1 MLENLIYAITVVFL
15 WQNIVL
21 ILLGTAVGMVFGALP
36 GLTVTLAVTLVL
48 PFTFDLSP
56 ESGIVLLTG
65 VYCAGTYA
73 GSISAILINTPGTP
87 SSVAT
92 AWDGYPLTRKGRSF
106 EALSVAL
113 HASVLGGLISAVAL
127 IFFAPM
133 LAKAA
138 LAFGPP
144 ERFALTF
151 FGLTIISR
159 VSGNSLT
166 KGLIS
171 ALFGLLI
178 ASVGVDPIMS
188 VPRFSFNTFYLYGGV
203 GMIEVFIGIFAVAE
217 IFNQIGKRAVAGVLS
232 KDDSQRKIIRWKEI
246 VPHYWTVIK
255 SSVIGIV
262 IGVIPG
268 TGGSIASFIA
278 YDEAK
283 RSSKEPDNFGKGSL
297 EGIAASE
304 SANNGVTAATLIPTL
319 TLGIPGNTVAAIF
332 LGALLIHGLT
342 PGPQLFVNQGGLM
355 YTIMISFILAN
366 VAMYIQGRFAL
377 KSFDK
382 IINIPTGILLPI
394 ILTMCLIGAYTI
406 SNSLN
411 SVIVALVFG
420 CVGYAMIKFEYPTAP
435 MVIAIILGG
444 MVEESMRQSLILS
457 DGSAMIFLTRP
468 ISLVF
473 FILTVFVTF
482 LPVVIQQWRKWR
494 KTTVTQNLKSF
505 RENSKDSE

>member
-1 MLENLIYAITVVFL
+1 MLDNFIYAVSAVFL
-15 WQNIVL
+15 WQNLLL
-21 ILLGTAVGMVFGALP
+21 IFLGTAIGMVFGALP

-56 ESGIVLLTG
+56 ESGIILLTG

-87 SSVAT
+87 SSAAT
-92 AWDGYPLTRKGRSF
+92 AWDGYPLTQKGRSF
-106 EALSVAL
+106 QALSIAL

-133 LAKAA
+133 LAKTA

-159 VSGNSLT
+159 VSGKSMS
-166 KGLIS
+166 KGFIS

-178 ASVGVDPIMS
+178 ASVGVDPIMG

-203 GMIEVFIGIFAVAE
+203 GMIEVFIGIFAIAE
-217 IFNQIGKRAVAGVLS
+217 IFNQIGKHADAVKHAKS
-232 KDDSQRKIIRWKEI
+232 ETQTKTMRWAEI

-278 YDEAK
+278 YDEAR
-283 RSSKEPDNFGKGSL
+283 RSSRKPEEFGKGSL

-304 SANNGVTAATLIPTL
+304 CANNGVTAATLIPTL

-355 YTIMISFILAN
+355 YTIMVSFILAN
-366 VAMYIQGRFAL
+366 IVMYVQGRFAL
-377 KSFDK
+377 KWFDK
-382 IINIPTGILLPI
+382 IVDIPAGILLPI
-394 ILTMCLIGAYTI
+394 ILIMCLIGAYTI

-411 SVIVALVFG
+411 SVIVALIFG

-435 MVIAIILGG
+435 MVIAIILGS

-457 DGSAMIFLTRP
+457 DGSGMIFLTRP

-473 FILTVFVTF
+473 FILTVFVTVSPF
-482 LPVVIQQWRKWR
+482 VLHQWRKR
-494 KTTVTQNLKSF
+494 QTGRSDTL
-505 RENSKDSE
+505 

>member
-1 MLENLIYAITVVFL
+1 MVDNFFYALSAVFQL
-15 WQNIVL
+15 QNILL
-21 ILLGTAVGMVFGALP
+21 IFVGTAIGMVFGALP

-56 ESGIVLLTG
+56 ESGIILLTG

-87 SSVAT
+87 SSAAT
-92 AWDGYPLTRKGRSF
+92 AWDGYPMTQNGRSF

-133 LAKAA
+133 LAKTA
-138 LAFGPP
+138 LAFGPS

-151 FGLTIISR
+151 FGLTIIAR
-159 VSGNSLT
+159 VSGNSMS
-166 KGLIS
+166 KGFIS

-178 ASVGVDPIMS
+178 ASVGVDPIMG
-188 VPRFSFNTFYLYGGV
+188 VPRFSFNTFYLYGGI
-203 GMIEVFIGIFAVAE
+203 GMIEVFIGIFAIAE
-217 IFNQIGKRAVAGVLS
+217 IFNQIGKRAQAGGHS
-232 KDDSQRKIIRWKEI
+232 KSGTQKKIMRWSDI
-246 VPHYWTVIK
+246 VPYYWTVVK

-278 YDEAK
+278 YDESK
-283 RSSKEPDNFGKGSL
+283 RSSKEPEKYGKESL

-355 YTIMISFILAN
+355 YTIMVSFILAN
-366 VAMYIQGRFAL
+366 IVMYVQGRFAL
-377 KSFDK
+377 KWFDK
-382 IINIPTGILLPI
+382 IIDIPKGILLPV
-394 ILTMCLIGAYTI
+394 ILIMCLIGAYTL
-406 SNSLN
+406 SNSTN
-411 SVIVALVFG
+411 SIIVALIFG
-420 CVGYAMIKFEYPTAP
+420 VIGYAMIKFEYPTAP
-435 MVIAIILGG
+435 LVIAIILGS

-457 DGSAMIFLTRP
+457 DGSGMIFLTQP
-468 ISLVF
+468 ISLLF
-473 FILTVFVTF
+473 LILTVFVTF
-482 LPVVIQQWRKWR
+482 SPLVMRLLRK
-494 KTTVTQNLKSF
+494 
-505 RENSKDSE
+505 

>member
-1 MLENLIYAITVVFL
+1 MIENFFYAINVVFQ
-15 WQNIVL
+15 WQNIIL
-21 ILLGTAVGMVFGALP
+21 IIVGTAVGMVFGALP

-48 PFTFDLSP
+48 PFTFDLPP
-56 ESGIVLLTG
+56 ESGIILLTG

-87 SSVAT
+87 SSAAT

-133 LAKAA
+133 LAKTA
-138 LAFGPP
+138 LAFGPV

-159 VSGNSLT
+159 VGGKSLS
-166 KGLIS
+166 KGFIS

-178 ASVGVDPIMS
+178 ASVGVDPIMG

-203 GMIEVFIGIFAVAE
+203 GMIEVFIGIFAIAE
-217 IFNQIGKRAVAGVLS
+217 IFNQIGKRVETGIIATDGTQM
-232 KDDSQRKIIRWKEI
+232 KTIRWKEI
-246 VPHYWTVIK
+246 IPHYWTVIK

-283 RSSKEPDNFGKGSL
+283 RSSKEPEKFGKGSL

-366 VAMYIQGRFAL
+366 IVMYFQGRFAL
-377 KSFDK
+377 KWFDK
-382 IINIPTGILLPI
+382 IINIPAAILLPI
-394 ILTMCLIGAYTI
+394 ILTMCLLGAFTI

-411 SVIVALVFG
+411 SVIVALIFG

-435 MVIAIILGG
+435 MVIAIILGP

-457 DGSAMIFLTRP
+457 DGSVMIFLTRP

-473 FILTVFVTF
+473 FVLTVFVT
-482 LPVVIQQWRKWR
+482 LSPVVIRHWRQR
-494 KTTVTQNLKSF
+494 SISAVSQHQKTTDENLKG
-505 RENSKDSE
+505 KK

>member
-1 MLENLIYAITVVFL
+1 MVENLFYALSAVFQL
-15 WQNIVL
+15 QNLLL
-21 ILLGTAVGMVFGALP
+21 IFVGTAIGMLFGALP

-56 ESGIVLLTG
+56 ESGIILLTG

-87 SSVAT
+87 SSAAT
-92 AWDGYPLTRKGRSF
+92 AWDGYPLTQKGRSF
-106 EALSVAL
+106 EALSIAL

-133 LAKAA
+133 LAKTA
-138 LAFGPP
+138 LAFGPS

-151 FGLTIISR
+151 FGLTIIAR
-159 VSGNSLT
+159 VSGNSMS
-166 KGLIS
+166 KGFIS

-178 ASVGVDPIMS
+178 ASVGVDPIMG
-188 VPRFSFNTFYLYGGV
+188 VPRFSFNTFYLYGGI
-203 GMIEVFIGIFAVAE
+203 GMIEVFIGIFAIAE
-217 IFNQIGKRAVAGVLS
+217 IFNQIGKRAEAGGLTERGTQ
-232 KDDSQRKIIRWKEI
+232 KKIMRWGDI
-246 VPHYWTVIK
+246 VPYYWTVVK

-283 RSSKEPDNFGKGSL
+283 RSSKEPEKFGKESL

-355 YTIMISFILAN
+355 YTIMVSFILAN
-366 VAMYIQGRFAL
+366 IVMYVQGRFAL
-377 KSFDK
+377 KWFDK
-382 IINIPTGILLPI
+382 IIDIPAGVLLPV
-394 ILTMCLIGAYTI
+394 ILIMCLIGAYTI
-406 SNSLN
+406 SNSMN
-411 SVIVALVFG
+411 SIIVALIFG
-420 CVGYAMIKFEYPTAP
+420 VIGYAMIKFEYPTAP
-435 MVIAIILGG
+435 LVIAIILGS

-457 DGSAMIFLTRP
+457 DGSGMIFLTQP
-468 ISLVF
+468 ISLLFLV
-473 FILTVFVTF
+473 LTAFVT
-482 LPVVIQQWRKWR
+482 LSPVVMRLWRK
-494 KTTVTQNLKSF
+494 
-505 RENSKDSE
+505 

>member
-1 MLENLIYAITVVFL
+1 MFEDILYALTVVFQ
-15 WQNIVL
+15 WQNVL
-21 ILLGTAVGMVFGALP
+21 LIFLGTAIGMVFGALP

-56 ESGIVLLTG
+56 EAGIVLLTG

-92 AWDGYPLTRKGRSF
+92 SWDGYPLTLQGRSF

-113 HASVLGGLISAVAL
+113 HASVIGGLISAVAL

-133 LAKAA
+133 LAKTA

-144 ERFALTF
+144 ETFALTF
-151 FGLTIISR
+151 FGLTIIAR
-159 VSGNSLT
+159 VSGKSLS

-178 ASVGVDPIMS
+178 ASVGVDPIMG
-188 VPRFSFNTFYLYGGV
+188 VPRFAFDTTFLYGGV
-203 GMIEVFIGIFAVAE
+203 GMIEVFIGIFAIAE
-217 IFNQIGKRAVAGVLS
+217 IFNQIGKRISLS
-232 KDDSQRKIIRWKEI
+232 KQSAHSPQSKVIRWAAI
-246 VPHYWTVIK
+246 VPHYWTVVK

-283 RSSKEPDNFGKGSL
+283 RSSKEPELFGKESL
-297 EGIAASE
+297 EGVASSE

-342 PGPQLFVNQGGLM
+342 PGPQLFVEQGGLM
-355 YTIMISFILAN
+355 YTIMISFIVAN
-366 VAMYIQGRFAL
+366 IVMYFQGRFAL
-377 KSFDK
+377 KWFDK
-382 IINIPTGILLPI
+382 IVNIPPAILLPV
-394 ILTMCLIGAYTI
+394 ILVMCLLGAFSI
-406 SNSLN
+406 SNSVN
-411 SVIVALVFG
+411 SVIVSLIFG
-420 CVGYAMIKFEYPTAP
+420 CIGYAMIKFEYSTAP
-435 MVIAIILGG
+435 MVIAIILGR
-444 MVEESMRQSLILS
+444 MVEESLRQSLILS
-457 DGSAMIFLTRP
+457 DGSASIFFLRP

-473 FILTVFVTF
+473 IVLTIFVTF
-482 LPVVIQQWRKWR
+482 LPAIMKQWRKSR
-494 KTTVTQNLKSF
+494 
-505 RENSKDSE
+505 

>member
-1 MLENLIYAITVVFL
+1 MVDNFFYALSAVFQ
-15 WQNIVL
+15 WQNLLL
-21 ILLGTAVGMVFGALP
+21 IFVGTAIGMMFGALP

-56 ESGIVLLTG
+56 ESGIILLTG

-87 SSVAT
+87 SSAAT
-92 AWDGYPLTRKGRSF
+92 AWDGYPMTQNGRSF
-106 EALSVAL
+106 EALSIAL

-133 LAKAA
+133 LAKTA
-138 LAFGPP
+138 LAFGPA

-151 FGLTIISR
+151 FGLTIIAR
-159 VSGNSLT
+159 VSGNSMS
-166 KGLIS
+166 KGFIS

-178 ASVGVDPIMS
+178 ASVGVDPIMG
-188 VPRFSFNTFYLYGGV
+188 VPRFSFNSFYLYGGI

-217 IFNQIGKRAVAGVLS
+217 VFHQIGKRVEAGVHS
-232 KDDSQRKIIRWKEI
+232 KSDTQKKVMRWSEI
-246 VPHYWTVIK
+246 VPYYWTVVK

-283 RSSKEPDNFGKGSL
+283 RSSKEPEKYGKESL

-355 YTIMISFILAN
+355 YTIMVSFIMAN
-366 VAMYIQGRFAL
+366 IVMYVQGRFAL
-377 KSFDK
+377 KWFDK
-382 IINIPTGILLPI
+382 IIDIPKGILLPV
-394 ILTMCLIGAYTI
+394 ILIMCLIGAYTI
-406 SNSLN
+406 SNSMN
-411 SVIVALVFG
+411 SVIVALIFG
-420 CVGYAMIKFEYPTAP
+420 VIGYAMIKFEYPTAP
-435 MVIAIILGG
+435 LVIAIILGS

-457 DGSAMIFLTRP
+457 DGSGMIFLTRP
-468 ISLVF
+468 ISLLF
-473 FILTVFVTF
+473 LILTVFVTF
-482 LPVVIQQWRKWR
+482 SPLVMRLWRK
-494 KTTVTQNLKSF
+494 
-505 RENSKDSE
+505 

>member
-1 MLENLIYAITVVFL
+1 MVENLLYAVSVVFS

-21 ILLGTAVGMVFGALP
+21 IFVGTAVGMVFGALP

-48 PFTFDLSP
+48 PFTFDLPP
-56 ESGIVLLTG
+56 ESGIILLTG

-87 SSVAT
+87 SSAAT
-92 AWDGYPLTRKGRSF
+92 AWDGYPLTRQGRSL

-151 FGLTIISR
+151 FGLTIIAR
-159 VSGNSLT
+159 VSGNSLS

-178 ASVGVDPIMS
+178 ASVGVDPIMG

-217 IFNQIGKRAVAGVLS
+217 IFNQIGKRAEAGKHS
-232 KDDSQRKIIRWKEI
+232 KSESQEKTIRWKEI

-283 RSSKEPDNFGKGSL
+283 RASREPETFGKGSL
-297 EGIAASE
+297 QGVAASE

-355 YTIMISFILAN
+355 YTIMFSFIVAN
-366 VAMYIQGRFAL
+366 LVMYFQGRFAL
-377 KSFDK
+377 KWFDK
-382 IINIPTGILLPI
+382 IVNIPPAILLPI
-394 ILTMCLIGAYTI
+394 ILAMCLVGAYTI

-411 SVIVALVFG
+411 SVIVALIFG

-435 MVIAIILGG
+435 MVIAIILGR

-457 DGSAMIFLTRP
+457 DGSALIFLTRP
-468 ISLVF
+468 ISLLFVV
-473 FILTVFVTF
+473 LTVFVTF
-482 LPVVIQQWRKWR
+482 SPFVLQQWRR
-494 KTTVTQNLKSF
+494 RSMASANRSADD
-505 RENSKDSE
+505 RHSN

>member
-1 MLENLIYAITVVFL
+1 MIDNLIYAVDAVFL
-15 WQNIVL
+15 WQNILL
-21 ILLGTAVGMVFGALP
+21 IFIGTAIGMVFGALP

-56 ESGIVLLTG
+56 ESGIILLTG

-87 SSVAT
+87 SSAAT
-92 AWDGYPLTRKGRSF
+92 AWDGYPLTKKGRSY
-106 EALSVAL
+106 EALSIAL
-113 HASVLGGLISAVAL
+113 HASVIGGLISAVAL
-127 IFFAPM
+127 IFFAPL
-133 LAKAA
+133 LAKTA

-151 FGLTIISR
+151 FGLTIIAR
-159 VSGNSLT
+159 VSGNSLS
-166 KGLIS
+166 KGFIS

-178 ASVGVDPIMS
+178 ATVGVDPIMS

-203 GMIEVFIGIFAVAE
+203 GMIEVFIGIFAIAE
-217 IFNQIGKRAVAGVLS
+217 IFNQIGKRADAVKHAKAEAGKKVM
-232 KDDSQRKIIRWKEI
+232 RWAEI
-246 VPHYWTVIK
+246 VPHYWTVTK
-255 SSVIGIV
+255 SSIIGIV

-283 RSSKEPDNFGKGSL
+283 RSSKVPEKFGHGSL

-319 TLGIPGNTVAAIF
+319 TLGIPGNTVAAVF

-342 PGPQLFVNQGGLM
+342 PGPQLFENQGGLM

-366 VAMYIQGRFAL
+366 IMMYFQGRVAL
-377 KSFDK
+377 KWFDK
-382 IINIPTGILLPI
+382 IVNVPAGILLPI
-394 ILTMCLIGAYTI
+394 ILIMCLIGAYTI

-411 SVIVALVFG
+411 SVIVALIFG

-435 MVIAIILGG
+435 MVIAVILGS

-457 DGSAMIFLTRP
+457 DGSGMIFLTRP

-473 FILTVFVTF
+473 FFMTIFVTF
-482 LPVVIQQWRKWR
+482 SPFVLRQWRKR
-494 KTTVTQNLKSF
+494 KEGVV
-505 RENSKDSE
+505 SEHPEKPHDTSTGFK

>member
-1 MLENLIYAITVVFL
+1 MFDNVLFAIGIVSM
-15 WQNIVL
+15 WQNIML
-21 ILLGTAVGMVFGALP
+21 IIIGTAIGMVFGSLP

-48 PFTFDLSP
+48 PFTFDMPP

-87 SSVAT
+87 SSAAT
-92 AWDGYPLTRKGRSF
+92 AWDGYPLTQKGRSF

-133 LAKAA
+133 LAKTA

-151 FGLTIISR
+151 FGLTIIAR
-159 VSGNSLT
+159 VSGKSLS
-166 KGLIS
+166 KGFVA

-178 ASVGVDPIMS
+178 ATVGVDPLVG

-203 GMIEVFIGIFAVAE
+203 GMIEVFIGIFAIAE
-217 IFNQIGKRAVAGVLS
+217 IFNQIGKRAA
-232 KDDSQRKIIRWKEI
+232 QRKVAKDSSAKQSIRWNDI
-246 VPHYWTVIK
+246 VPHYWTILK

-283 RSSKEPDNFGKGSL
+283 RASKEPELFGKGSL

-342 PGPQLFVNQGGLM
+342 PGPQLFVEQGGLM
-355 YTIMISFILAN
+355 YTIMLSFIMAN
-366 VAMYIQGRFAL
+366 IVMYFQGRFAL
-377 KSFDK
+377 KWFDK
-382 IINIPTGILLPI
+382 IVNIPDAILLPI

-411 SVIVALVFG
+411 SVIIALIFG

-435 MVIAIILGG
+435 MVIALILGG

-457 DGSAMIFLTRP
+457 DGSAMIFVTRP
-468 ISLVF
+468 IAFLF
-473 FILTVFVTF
+473 FAMTAFVTLSPLVLKF
-482 LPVVIQQWRKWR
+482 WKHRKAAAAG
-494 KTTVTQNLKSF
+494 Q
-505 RENSKDSE
+505 

>member
-1 MLENLIYAITVVFL
+1 MLENLLYAITVVFL

-21 ILLGTAVGMVFGALP
+21 ILLGTAIGMVFGALP

-92 AWDGYPLTRKGRSF
+92 AWDGFPLTRKGRSF

-138 LAFGPP
+138 LAFGPT

-178 ASVGVDPIMS
+178 ATVGVDPIMG

-232 KDDSQRKIIRWKEI
+232 KDDSRRKIIRWNAI

-342 PGPQLFVNQGGLM
+342 PGPQLFENQGGLM

-382 IINIPTGILLPI
+382 IINIPPGILLPI

-468 ISLVF
+468 IPLVF
-473 FILTVFVTF
+473 FTLTVFVTF
-482 LPVVIQQWRKWR
+482 FPVVIQQWRKWR
-494 KTTVTQNLKSF
+494 KTAVTRNLKSF

>member
-1 MLENLIYAITVVFL
+1 MVESFLYAVSAVFQ
-15 WQNIVL
+15 WQNLLL
-21 ILLGTAVGMVFGALP
+21 IFVGTAIGMVFGALP

-56 ESGIVLLTG
+56 ESGIILLTG

-87 SSVAT
+87 SSAAT
-92 AWDGYPLTRKGRSF
+92 AWDGYPLTKEGRSF

-133 LAKAA
+133 LAKTA

-159 VSGNSLT
+159 VSGNSMS
-166 KGLIS
+166 KGFIS

-178 ASVGVDPIMS
+178 ASVGVDPIMG

-203 GMIEVFIGIFAVAE
+203 GMIEVFIGIFAIAE
-217 IFNQIGKRAVAGVLS
+217 IFNQIGKNADAVKHSTGDGRE
-232 KDDSQRKIIRWKEI
+232 KTMRWAEI
-246 VPHYWTVIK
+246 VPYYWTVIK

-283 RSSKEPDNFGKGSL
+283 RSSKKPEEYGKGSL

-355 YTIMISFILAN
+355 YTIMVSFILAN
-366 VAMYIQGRFAL
+366 IVMYAQGRFAL
-377 KSFDK
+377 KWFDK
-382 IINIPTGILLPI
+382 IVNVPAGILLPI
-394 ILTMCLIGAYTI
+394 ILIMCLIGAYTI

-411 SVIVALVFG
+411 SVIVALIFG
-420 CVGYAMIKFEYPTAP
+420 VVGYAMIKFEYPTAP
-435 MVIAIILGG
+435 MVIAIILGS
-444 MVEESMRQSLILS
+444 MVEESMRQSLVLS
-457 DGSAMIFLTRP
+457 DGSGMIFLTRP

-473 FILTVFVTF
+473 VILTIFVTF
-482 LPVVIQQWRKWR
+482 SPFVFKRWRKR
-494 KTTVTQNLKSF
+494 KANGGA
-505 RENSKDSE
+505 ENPETND

>member
-1 MLENLIYAITVVFL
+1 MLEDILYALNVVFQ
-15 WQNIVL
+15 WQNILL
-21 ILLGTAVGMVFGALP
+21 IFLGTAIGMVFGALP

-56 ESGIVLLTG
+56 EAGIVLLTG

-92 AWDGYPLTRKGRSF
+92 SWDGYPLTLQGKSF
-106 EALSVAL
+106 DALSVAL
-113 HASVLGGLISAVAL
+113 HASVIGGLISAVAL

-133 LAKAA
+133 LAKTA

-144 ERFALTF
+144 ETFALTF
-151 FGLTIISR
+151 FGLTIIAR
-159 VSGNSLT
+159 VSGKSLS

-178 ASVGVDPIMS
+178 ASVGVDPIMG
-188 VPRFSFNTFYLYGGV
+188 VPRFAFDTTFLYGGV
-203 GMIEVFIGIFAVAE
+203 GMIEVFIGIFAIAE
-217 IFNQIGKRAVAGVLS
+217 IFNQIGKRLS
-232 KDDSQRKIIRWKEI
+232 ATKASSHSSQTKVIRWKSI
-246 VPHYWTVIK
+246 VPHYWTTVK

-283 RSSKEPDNFGKGSL
+283 RSSKKPELFGKGSL
-297 EGIAASE
+297 EGVAASE

-342 PGPQLFVNQGGLM
+342 PGPQLFVDQGGLM
-355 YTIMISFILAN
+355 YTIMISFIVAN
-366 VAMYIQGRFAL
+366 IVMYVQGRFAL
-377 KSFDK
+377 KWFDK
-382 IINIPTGILLPI
+382 IISIPPAILLPI
-394 ILTMCLIGAYTI
+394 ILVMCLLGAFSI
-406 SNSLN
+406 SNSVN
-411 SVIVALVFG
+411 SVIVSLIFG
-420 CVGYAMIKFEYPTAP
+420 VIGYAMIKFEYSTAP
-435 MVIAIILGG
+435 MVIAIILGR
-444 MVEESMRQSLILS
+444 MVEESLRQSLILS
-457 DGSAMIFLTRP
+457 DGSATIFFLRP
-468 ISLVF
+468 IALVF
-473 FILTVFVTF
+473 MVLTLLVTF
-482 LPVVIQQWRKWR
+482 LPAIIKQWKKIRAR
-494 KTTVTQNLKSF
+494 A
-505 RENSKDSE
+505 

>member
-1 MLENLIYAITVVFL
+1 MVDHFLYAINVVFL
-15 WQNIVL
+15 WQNILL
-21 ILLGTAVGMVFGALP
+21 IIVGTAVGMLFGALP

-48 PFTFDLSP
+48 PFTFDLPP

-92 AWDGYPLTRKGRSF
+92 AWDGYPLTRNGKSF
-106 EALSVAL
+106 EALGIAL
-113 HASVLGGLISAVAL
+113 HASVLGGLISTIAL

-133 LAKAA
+133 LAKTA

-144 ERFALTF
+144 ETFALTF
-151 FGLTIISR
+151 FGLMIISR
-159 VSGNSLT
+159 VSGKSLM
-166 KGLIS
+166 KGLMA

-178 ASVGVDPIMS
+178 ATVGVDPIMGVS
-188 VPRFSFNTFYLYGGV
+188 RFAFDTTFLYGGV
-203 GMIEVFIGIFAVAE
+203 GMIEVFIGIFAIAE
-217 IFNQIGKRAVAGVLS
+217 IFNQIGKHAKPKRVSDDGAQKQALLW
-232 KDDSQRKIIRWKEI
+232 KDI
-246 VPHYWTVIK
+246 VPHYMTVIK

-283 RSSKEPDNFGKGSL
+283 RSSKEPELFGKGSL

-342 PGPQLFVNQGGLM
+342 PGPQLFVEQGGLM

-366 VAMYIQGRFAL
+366 IVMYFQARVAL
-377 KSFDK
+377 KWFNK
-382 IINIPTGILLPI
+382 IVNIPPGILLPI
-394 ILTMCLIGAYTI
+394 ILTMCLIGAYSL

-411 SVIVALVFG
+411 SIIVCLIFG
-420 CVGYAMIKFEYPTAP
+420 CVGYAMIKYEYPTAP
-435 MVIAIILGG
+435 LVIALILGR
-444 MVEESMRQSLILS
+444 MVEESFRQSVILS

-473 FILTVFVTF
+473 FILTVLVTF
-482 LPVVIQQWRKWR
+482 LPVLMHQWRKM
-494 KTTVTQNLKSF
+494 K
-505 RENSKDSE
+505 

>member
-1 MLENLIYAITVVFL
+1 MFENFLYAISVVFL
-15 WQNIVL
+15 WENIVL
-21 ILLGTAVGMVFGALP
+21 IIVGTAIGMVFGALP

-56 ESGIVLLTG
+56 ESGIILLTG
-65 VYCAGTYA
+65 VYCSGTYA

-87 SSVAT
+87 SSAAT
-92 AWDGYPLTRKGRSF
+92 AWDGYPLTQKGRSL
-106 EALSVAL
+106 EALSVGL
-113 HASVLGGLISAVAL
+113 HASVIGGLISAVAL

-133 LAKAA
+133 LAKTA

-151 FGLTIISR
+151 FGLTIIAR
-159 VSGNSLT
+159 VSGVSLS

-178 ASVGVDPIMS
+178 ASVGVDPIMG

-203 GMIEVFIGIFAVAE
+203 GMIEVFIGIFAIAE
-217 IFNQIGKRAVAGVLS
+217 IFNQIGKRAVMAQHS
-232 KDDSQRKIIRWKEI
+232 KSDSQTKTIRWKEI
-246 VPHYWTVIK
+246 VPHYWTVVK
-255 SSVIGIV
+255 SSVIGII
-262 IGVIPG
+262 IGVVPG

-283 RSSKEPDNFGKGSL
+283 RSSKEPELFGKGSL
-297 EGIAASE
+297 EGIAAAE

-355 YTIMISFILAN
+355 YTIMVSFIMAN
-366 VAMYIQGRFAL
+366 IVMYFQGRLAL
-377 KSFDK
+377 KWFDK
-382 IINIPTGILLPI
+382 IVNIPSSILLPI
-394 ILTMCLIGAYTI
+394 ILTMCLVGAYTI

-411 SVIVALVFG
+411 GVIVALIFG
-420 CVGYAMIKFEYPTAP
+420 CVGYAMIKFEYPSAP

-457 DGSAMIFLTRP
+457 DGSPMIFLTRP
-468 ISLVF
+468 LSLAF
-473 FILTVFVTF
+473 FVLTIFVTF
-482 LPVVIQQWRKWR
+482 SPMVIKQWKKRR
-494 KTTVTQNLKSF
+494 NGGGQA
-505 RENSKDSE
+505 

>member
-1 MLENLIYAITVVFL
+1 
-15 WQNIVL
+15 
-21 ILLGTAVGMVFGALP
+21 MVFGALP

-48 PFTFDLSP
+48 PFTFDLPP

-92 AWDGYPLTRKGRSF
+92 AWDGYPLTLQGRSF
-106 EALSVAL
+106 EALSIAL
-113 HASVLGGLISAVAL
+113 HASVLGGLVSAVAL

-133 LAKAA
+133 LAKTA

-144 ERFALTF
+144 ETFALTF

-159 VSGNSLT
+159 VSGNSLL
-166 KGLIS
+166 KGLVS

-178 ASVGVDPIMS
+178 ASVGVDPIMG
-188 VPRFSFNTFYLYGGV
+188 VPRFTFNTFYLYGGV
-203 GMIEVFIGIFAVAE
+203 GMIEVFIGIFAIAE
-217 IFNQIGKRAVAGVLS
+217 IFNQIEKRTEAGKLS
-232 KDDSQRKIIRWKEI
+232 KDGTQKKTFRWKEI

-255 SSVIGIV
+255 SSVIGII

-283 RSSKEPDNFGKGSL
+283 RSSKEPEAFGKGSL

-355 YTIMISFILAN
+355 YTIMVSFILAN
-366 VAMYIQGRFAL
+366 VVMYVQGRFAL
-377 KSFDK
+377 EWFDK
-382 IINIPTGILLPI
+382 IINIPAGILLPI
-394 ILTMCLIGAYTI
+394 ILVMCLIGAYYI

-411 SVIVALVFG
+411 SVIVALIFG
-420 CVGYAMIKFEYPTAP
+420 CIGYAMIRFEYPTAP
-435 MVIAIILGG
+435 MVIAIILGR

-457 DGSAMIFLTRP
+457 DGSALIFLTRP
-468 ISLVF
+468 ISLAF
-473 FILTVFVTF
+473 FILTVLVTF
-482 LPVVIQQWRKWR
+482 LPILIKLWRKARWSR
-494 KTTVTQNLKSF
+494 H
-505 RENSKDSE
+505 

>member
-1 MLENLIYAITVVFL
+1 MLENFLYAIGVVFL
-15 WQNIVL
+15 WQNLVL
-21 ILLGTAVGMVFGALP
+21 IIAGTAVGMVFGALP

-87 SSVAT
+87 SSAAT
-92 AWDGYPLTRKGRSF
+92 AWDGYPLTQKGRSF
-106 EALSVAL
+106 EALSIAL
-113 HASVLGGLISAVAL
+113 HASVLGGLISAIAL

-151 FGLTIISR
+151 FGLTIIAR
-159 VSGNSLT
+159 VSGNSLP
-166 KGLIS
+166 KGLVS

-178 ASVGVDPIMS
+178 ATVGVDPIMS
-188 VPRFSFNTFYLYGGV
+188 VPRFTFNTFYLYGGV
-203 GMIEVFIGIFAVAE
+203 GMIEVFIGIFAIAE
-217 IFNQIGKRAVAGVLS
+217 IFNQIGKHVRAGKFS
-232 KDDSQRKIIRWKEI
+232 KDGAQKKIMRWSEI
-246 VPHYWTVIK
+246 LPHYWTVLK
-255 SSVIGIV
+255 SSVIGII

-283 RSSKEPDNFGKGSL
+283 RTSKEPDTFGKGSL
-297 EGIAASE
+297 EGIAAAE

-355 YTIMISFILAN
+355 YTIMISFIMAN
-366 VAMYIQGRFAL
+366 VVMYFQGRFAL
-377 KSFDK
+377 KWFDK
-382 IINIPTGILLPI
+382 IINIPAAILLPI
-394 ILTMCLIGAYTI
+394 ILTMCLVGAYTI
-406 SNSLN
+406 SNSVN
-411 SVIVALVFG
+411 GVIVALIFG
-420 CVGYAMIKFEYPTAP
+420 CVGFAMIKFEYPTAP
-435 MVIAIILGG
+435 MVIAIILGA

-457 DGSAMIFLTRP
+457 DGSATIFVTRP
-468 ISLVF
+468 IALAF
-473 FILTVFVTF
+473 LALTVFVTF
-482 LPVVIQQWRKWR
+482 SPALI
-494 KTTVTQNLKSF
+494 QNLHKRKNVAVIRNTRPT
-505 RENSKDSE
+505 RENSKGAE

>member
-1 MLENLIYAITVVFL
+1 MVENFLYALSVVFM
-15 WQNIVL
+15 WQNILL
-21 ILLGTAVGMVFGALP
+21 IFVGTGVGMLFGALP

-73 GSISAILINTPGTP
+73 GSISAVLINTPGTP

-92 AWDGYPLTRKGRSF
+92 AWDGYPLTCNGRSY
-106 EALSVAL
+106 EALGIAL
-113 HASVLGGLISAVAL
+113 HASVLGGLISTIAL

-133 LAKAA
+133 LAKTA

-144 ERFALTF
+144 ETFALTF
-151 FGLTIISR
+151 FGLMIISR
-159 VSGNSLT
+159 VSGKSLI
-166 KGLIS
+166 KGLVA

-178 ASVGVDPIMS
+178 ATVGVDPIMGVS
-188 VPRFSFNTFYLYGGV
+188 RFAFDTTFLYGGV
-203 GMIEVFIGIFAVAE
+203 GMIEVFIGIFAIAE
-217 IFNQIGKRAVAGVLS
+217 IFNQIGKRASSRRVT
-232 KDDSQRKIIRWKEI
+232 KDEEKKNTLHWREI
-246 VPHYWTVIK
+246 VPHYITVIK

-283 RSSKEPDNFGKGSL
+283 RSSKEPELFGKGSL

-342 PGPQLFVNQGGLM
+342 PGPQLFVDQGGLM
-355 YTIMISFILAN
+355 YTIMVSFIMAN
-366 VAMYIQGRFAL
+366 IVMYFQARVAL
-377 KSFDK
+377 KWFNK
-382 IINIPTGILLPI
+382 IVNIPAAILLPI
-394 ILTMCLIGAYTI
+394 ILTMCLIGAFSL

-411 SVIVALVFG
+411 SIVVCLIFG
-420 CVGYAMIKFEYPTAP
+420 CIGYAMIKHEYPTAP
-435 MVIAIILGG
+435 LVIALILGR
-444 MVEESMRQSLILS
+444 MVEESFRQSVILS

-468 ISLVF
+468 ISLIF
-473 FILTVFVTF
+473 FILTVHVTF
-482 LPVVIQQWRKWR
+482 LPALIHQWRKMKGR
-494 KTTVTQNLKSF
+494 
-505 RENSKDSE
+505 

>member
-1 MLENLIYAITVVFL
+1 MLII
-15 WQNIVL
+15 I
-21 ILLGTAVGMVFGALP
+21 GTAIGMVFGSLP

-48 PFTFDLSP
+48 PFTFDMPP

-87 SSVAT
+87 SSAAT
-92 AWDGYPLTRKGRSF
+92 AWDGYPLTQKGRSF

-113 HASVLGGLISAVAL
+113 HASVLGGLISAIAL

-133 LAKAA
+133 LAKTA

-151 FGLTIISR
+151 FGLTIIAR
-159 VSGNSLT
+159 VSGQSLS
-166 KGLIS
+166 KGFVA

-178 ASVGVDPIMS
+178 ATVGVDPLVG
-188 VPRFSFNTFYLYGGV
+188 VPRFSFNTFYLYGGI
-203 GMIEVFIGIFAVAE
+203 GMIEVFIGIFAIAE
-217 IFNQIGKRAVAGVLS
+217 IFNQIGKRATP
-232 KDDSQRKIIRWKEI
+232 RKIAKDGSKKQSIRWSDI
-246 VPHYWTVIK
+246 VPHYWTIVK

-262 IGVIPG
+262 VGVIPG

-283 RSSKEPDNFGKGSL
+283 RASKEPELFGNGSL

-342 PGPQLFVNQGGLM
+342 PGPQLFVEQGGLM
-355 YTIMISFILAN
+355 YTIMLSFILAN
-366 VAMYIQGRFAL
+366 IVMYFQGRFAL
-377 KSFDK
+377 KWFDR
-382 IINIPTGILLPI
+382 IVNIPDAILLPI
-394 ILTMCLIGAYTI
+394 ILIMCLIGAYTI

-411 SVIVALVFG
+411 SVMIALIFG

-435 MVIAIILGG
+435 MVIALILGG

-457 DGSAMIFLTRP
+457 DGSAMIFVTRP
-468 ISLVF
+468 IALLF
-473 FILTVFVTF
+473 FTMTVFVTF
-482 LPVVIQQWRKWR
+482 SPFV
-494 KTTVTQNLKSF
+494 LKF
-505 RENSKDSE
+505 WKQHKARGVKH